1 MSFESDNDEEVDAA
15 QIEEEDWVDYVKR
28 STNEAME
35 KMENEKIR
43 CWNMTQKNEMES
55 GDENRHITE

>member
-1 MSFESDNDEEVDAA
+1 MSFESDSDEEIDAA
-15 QIEEEDWVDYVKR
+15 EIEEEDWIEYTKR

-43 CWNMTQKNEMES
+43 CWNMTHRKMKWRD
-55 GDENRHITE
+55 G